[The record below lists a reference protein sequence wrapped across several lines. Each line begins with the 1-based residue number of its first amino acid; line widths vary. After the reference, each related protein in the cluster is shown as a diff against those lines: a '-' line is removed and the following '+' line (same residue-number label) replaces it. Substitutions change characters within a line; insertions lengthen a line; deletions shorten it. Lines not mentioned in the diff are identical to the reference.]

1 MNILHGLNEK
11 QTEAVKHNTGPIL
24 VIAGPGTGKTKVI
37 THRIAYLIRHHGIKP
52 DKILAITFTNKAAQ
66 EMRDR
71 VNNEI
76 GEPHGSNI
84 NVATF
89 HAFCVKVLRN
99 HAHHIGLSENF
110 AIFDQEIQDE
120 ILAEVIKELN
130 LHPIDYPVWLLRN
143 AISEA
148 KCKLDYSQNNIR
160 IDHDYVAE
168 IDDPDAEA
176 NLVNAFNAYHS
187 KLNEYN
193 ALDFDDLLVKTVELF
208 EEISEVQL
216 AYHHN
221 FSHILVDEYHD
232 VNEVQYQLLRL
243 LTAPPENNLMVVADA
258 DQSIYSWRGSNP
270 LFIEHFKSNYSP
282 YTVELDDHYRCSE
295 TILRAAEEVITN
307 NPLRLG
313 QSSLTTHKD
322 EGRSIFHY
330 TFMTPVEEAR
340 TIIRIIGKLIS
351 ERNVSYRDIAVFYRT
366 HRLADVLTE
375 ELIRSKIKFQRIRP
389 TNSFDDERLKGIL
402 SYLCYIQWQLPRDL
416 EIAINFP
423 EKRIDDLTWV
433 RLKWLAQREGIEL
446 KELLR
451 NIEQYPD
458 DVGPLTRK
466 NISQFWEQLATLE
479 DEIQDEKIDKIV
491 NILFDKLDMI
501 RSPYRNKE
509 LTVIENTSDLSNLGL
524 AQDVLYSALVRGE
537 QIQIT
542 AGYGIDEYCSA
553 YIISQTLKSYLD
565 QNVEI
570 QYLPKIETSDGDSE
584 RLRNRNAVNILIGDF
599 EELGEK
605 DIETRSILIGTTTS
619 EQSDVIQLG
628 SGKTRCI
635 AALKLCQHL
644 LSRFE
649 TPNMSDMVIY
659 DLETTGVN
667 IKRANIV
674 EIAAKR
680 LNVIGNVVEEFY
692 RLVKPPG
699 GYIPQSVT
707 KIHGISSEDVKDSPS
722 IEMVLPEFCRFIQ
735 DRILIGHNVA
745 RYDNPILERDLQTY
759 LKRNLLNPHYD
770 TLTTARRLLPRQ
782 RRGIESLAEKFGIE
796 HNRLHRAM
804 EDVEVNRQIF
814 KELIRIDLKKREV
827 QSLTD
832 FLPFVGL
839 GILDKTDISVK
850 NDKNITEERAFL
862 NAAIRV
868 VKEGSQQIHEDL
880 PFETTE
886 KQQVETYFKELEQT
900 DVVVMQEDTAWVET
914 KSKFRTLLLQCLKAG
929 QGDSLSDFL
938 SFQKLLTNYD
948 EIDDDAEQIT
958 LMTLHAA
965 KGTEFPVVIIIG
977 MEEGSFPMWKRDITD
992 AELEEERRLFYVGMT
1007 RAQKQLFLS
1016 STIYR
1021 YGDRELPPSMFIREV
1036 PSNYMIQ
1043 WSPRG
1048 GM

>member
-1 MNILHGLNEK
+1 MNILHDLNEK

-37 THRIAYLIRHHGIKP
+37 THRIAYLIRHYGIKP
-52 DKILAITFTNKAAQ
+52 ENILAITFTNKAAQ

-84 NVATF
+84 NVSTF

-99 HAHHIGLSENF
+99 HARHIIGLSENF

-120 ILAEVIKELN
+120 IIVEVIKELN
-130 LHPIDYPVWLLRN
+130 LHSTDYPVWLLRN
-143 AISEA
+143 AISDA
-148 KCKLDYSQNNIR
+148 KCKLDYTDDNPK
-160 IDHDYVAE
+160 IDQDYIAE
-168 IDDPDAEA
+168 INDPNAEV
-176 NLVNAFNAYHS
+176 NIVNAFNSYQS

-193 ALDFDDLLVKTVELF
+193 ALDFDDLLIKTVRLLEQ
-208 EEISEVQL
+208 SVEVRQE
-216 AYHHN
+216 YHHN

-232 VNEVQYQLLRL
+232 VNEVQDQLLRL

-270 LFIEHFKSNYSP
+270 MFIDHFKSNYAP
-282 YTVELDDHYRCSE
+282 HTVELDDHYRCSE
-295 TILRAAEEVITN
+295 TILRAAEDVIAN
-307 NPLRLG
+307 NPVR
-313 QSSLTTHKD
+313 QTQHSLITHKD

-340 TIIRIIGKLIS
+340 TIIRIIRKLIS

-389 TNSFDDERLKGIL
+389 TNSFDDIRLKGIL
-402 SYLCYIQWQLPRDL
+402 SYLCYVQWQLPRDL

-423 EKRIDDLTWV
+423 EKRVDDLTWV
-433 RLKWLAQREGIEL
+433 RLKWLAQREGIEF
-446 KELLR
+446 KELLQ
-451 NIEQYPD
+451 NIEEYPED
-458 DVGPLTRK
+458 AGPLTRR

-479 DEIQDEKIDKIV
+479 DDIQDEKIDKIV
-491 NILFDKLDMI
+491 NLLFEKLDMM
-501 RSPYRNKE
+501 RSPYSTKE
-509 LTVIENTSDLSNLGL
+509 LTAIENQSDISNLGL
-524 AQDVLYSALVRGE
+524 VQDVLYSALDRGE
-537 QIQIT
+537 QIQII
-542 AGYGIDEYCSA
+542 ASYGIDEYCSA
-553 YIISQTLKSYLD
+553 YIISQTLKTYLN
-565 QNVEI
+565 QNVHI
-570 QYLPKIETSDGDSE
+570 HHLPKTEGSNVESQ
-584 RLRNRNAVNILIGDF
+584 LVLNRNAVNILIGDF
-599 EELGEK
+599 GELGEK
-605 DIETRSILIGTTTS
+605 GIETRSILIGTTLS
-619 EQSDVIQLG
+619 EQSNVIQLG
-628 SGKTRCI
+628 SGAVRSI
-635 AALKLCQHL
+635 AALRLCQRL

-649 TPNMSDMVIY
+649 TPNMADMVIY

-680 LNVIGNVVEEFY
+680 LNVIGDEVEEFY

-699 GYIPQSVT
+699 GYIPDSVT
-707 KIHGISSEDVKDSPS
+707 KVHGISSEDVIDAPS
-722 IEMVLPEFCRFIQ
+722 IEMVLPEFCSFIQ

-770 TLTTARRLLPRQ
+770 TLVTARRLLPRQ
-782 RRGIESLAEKFGIE
+782 RRGIEALAEKFGIE
-796 HNRLHRAM
+796 HKKLHRAM

-814 KELIRIDLKKREV
+814 KELINIDLKKREV
-827 QSLTD
+827 QSLTE
-832 FLPFVGL
+832 FLPYVGL
-839 GILDKTDISVK
+839 GILDKTDNLLQS
-850 NDKNITEERAFL
+850 KNITEERGFL

-868 VKEGSQQIHEDL
+868 VKTGSYLTPEDL
-880 PFETTE
+880 PFDATDE
-886 KQQVETYFKELEQT
+886 QQVEDYVNILKQS
-900 DVVVMQEDTAWVET
+900 DVPIYQEDTAWIDT

-929 QGDSLSDFL
+929 QGNSLSDFL
-938 SFQKLLTNYD
+938 DFQKLLTNYD
-948 EIDDDAEQIT
+948 EIDDDVEQIT

-977 MEEGSFPMWKRDITD
+977 MEEGSFPMWKQSITD

-1007 RAQKQLFLS
+1007 RAQDQLFLS

-1021 YGDRELPPSMFIREV
+1021 YGDRERSASMFIREM
-1036 PSNYMIQ
+1036 PHDYMVQ
-1043 WSPRG
+1043 WSPHG